1 MRKILI
7 LAALMLTTSL
17 AAQENTGDEQI
28 APKVKFEK
36 QHSLEITTGYP
47 SIVHNL
53 EYPWAYASIKM
64 HSRGQKYQTYYQP
77 GINIGYTFQWSKRWE
92 VNAMANIHL
101 TIMDIDQYPQLPG
114 TGTIDPTDPNSS
126 DKFDWNANP
135 TRSRQTDVY
144 GAFCAAVRFK
154 WIVRENFSMYSALGA
169 GLSLGFPIPLPYI
182 APVGIQFGKGRV
194 YGIVEANISAATTFG
209 IAGIGVRL

>member
-7 LAALMLTTSL
+7 LAALLLTTSL
-17 AAQENTGDEQI
+17 AAQENTDNAKA
-28 APKVKFEK
+28 APDVKFKK
-36 QHSLEITTGYP
+36 QHSIEITTGYP

-53 EYPWAYASIKM
+53 EYPWQYRSM
-64 HSRGQKYQTYYQP
+64 GMWWRGQKYTTYYQP

-101 TIMDIDQYPQLPG
+101 TIMDIHQYPLKAGAVTPDPNDSNG
-114 TGTIDPTDPNSS
+114 DESYDWTADPT
-126 DKFDWNANP
+126 
-135 TRSRQTDVY
+135 TTRQTDVY
-144 GAFCAAVRFK
+144 GAFCASVRYK

-169 GLSLGFPIPLPYI
+169 GISIGFPIPLPYV

-194 YGIVEANISAATTFG
+194 YGIVEANVSAATTFG
-209 IAGIGVRL
+209 MTGIGVRL